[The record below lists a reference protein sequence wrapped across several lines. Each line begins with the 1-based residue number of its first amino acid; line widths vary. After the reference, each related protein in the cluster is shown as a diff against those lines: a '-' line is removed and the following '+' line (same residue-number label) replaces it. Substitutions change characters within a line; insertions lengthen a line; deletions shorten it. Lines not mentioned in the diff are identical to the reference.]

1 MGAQRLLLVDDE
13 TALTDLLKKYLERC
27 GHSVEACTDPR
38 AALRIVEA
46 DPDSFALLITDLTLP
61 GISGEELAER
71 IRAFHPRLPVIIASG
86 YPYVPRAPGV
96 EFLQKPFLP
105 RMLVEAIRRILNL
118 PEAASAAAAPG
129 RR

>member
-1 MGAQRLLLVDDE
+1 MSAQRLLLVDDE

-38 AALRIVEA
+38 AALGIMEA

-61 GISGEELAER
+61 GISGEELTER
-71 IRAFHPRLPVIIASG
+71 MRAFHPRLPVIIASG

-118 PEAASAAAAPG
+118 PEASSAAAAPG
-129 RR
+129 GR